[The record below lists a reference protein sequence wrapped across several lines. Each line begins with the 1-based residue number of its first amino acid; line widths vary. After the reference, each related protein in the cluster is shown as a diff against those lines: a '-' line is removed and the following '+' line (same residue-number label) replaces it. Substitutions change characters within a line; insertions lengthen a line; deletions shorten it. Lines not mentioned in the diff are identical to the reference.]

1 MEGFPIKKVLLT
13 LAGLVLAW
21 FLFVQN
27 GGDTIT
33 IRNQSAKDICE
44 VYFSYDGGE
53 GDWGRNRVFSTI
65 QYPHSRDIR
74 LPLYFEWFAEDKAGG
89 YDGLVVSCEGEVL
102 DMIEGIG
109 GDGNYFMWE
118 VR

>member
-1 MEGFPIKKVLLT
+1 MKAFSFKRALT
-13 LAGLVLAW
+13 ILAGLVLAW

-33 IRNQSAKDICE
+33 ILNRSAEDICE
-44 VYFSYDGGE
+44 VYFSYNGSEGE
-53 GDWGRNRVFSTI
+53 WGRNRVLSKI

-74 LPLYFEWFAEDKAGG
+74 LPLYFEWFAEDRAGG

-102 DMIEGIG
+102 DIIEGIG
-109 GDGNYFMWE
+109 GDGNFFIWE

>member
-1 MEGFPIKKVLLT
+1 MKGFSIKKALLI

-33 IRNQSAKDICE
+33 ILNQSAEDICE
-44 VYFSYDGGE
+44 VYFSYDGVQGN
-53 GDWGRNRVFSTI
+53 WGRNRVSKI

-74 LPLYFEWFAEDKAGG
+74 LPLYFEWFADDKAAG
-89 YDGLVVSCEGEVL
+89 YDGLAVSCEGEVL
-102 DMIEGIG
+102 DKIEGIG
-109 GDGNYFMWE
+109 GDGNFYVWE